1 MIIFSAIV
9 AAIRHLVCA
18 QPAPQPEPP
27 PFPTEAE
34 IDARLSA
41 IAQERGEASLNW
53 RESITDLLALLGL
66 PNMFH
71 YRGGLYNELG
81 GDGEYKGT
89 ADQNT
94 WMIQQVRQRFAAG
107 QID

>member
-18 QPAPQPEPP
+18 EPAPQPEPL

-34 IDARLSA
+34 IDAKLAYIVELRALKD
-41 IAQERGEASLNW
+41 NDFKN
-53 RESITDLLALLGL
+53 SITDLLVVLGI

-71 YRGGLYNELG
+71 YRGALYNETRRRG
-81 GDGEYKGT
+81 
-89 ADQNT
+89 
-94 WMIQQVRQRFAAG
+94 
-107 QID
+107 